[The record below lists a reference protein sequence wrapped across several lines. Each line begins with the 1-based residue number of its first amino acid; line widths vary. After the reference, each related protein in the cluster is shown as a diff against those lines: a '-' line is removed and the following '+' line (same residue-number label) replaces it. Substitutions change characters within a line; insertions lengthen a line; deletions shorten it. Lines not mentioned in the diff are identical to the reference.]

1 MRAWSKEEEAL
12 YCQGVAFHEKGDL
25 RGAGRCF
32 RALATRGDATAQH
45 ALAHVL
51 TDKKPPRYAEATRWY
66 KRAIRNGN
74 RASAW
79 NLALDYGQRRMW
91 RWQKYWLQVY
101 VRMDRK
107 NALEDAA
114 DWADTLIERKQ
125 YRAALSFL
133 ELAAGHGDARA
144 QNDLAILLETK
155 IKPARVREAL
165 SWYRKAA
172 KKGSK
177 EAAHNLSLHYRD
189 NGDLV
194 RRLQWLRIA
203 EKTGHSEAKSEL
215 RQLERPRH
223 RG

>member
-1 MRAWSKEEEAL
+1 MRPWTKAEEAL
-12 YCQGVAFHEKGDL
+12 YCQGIALHEKGDL
-25 RGAGRCF
+25 RGAERCL
-32 RALATRGDATAQH
+32 RALAARGDATAQH

-51 TDKKPPRYAEATRWY
+51 TDKKPPRYAEATRLY
-66 KRAIRNGN
+66 KRAIQNGN
-74 RASAW
+74 SLSAW
-79 NLALDYGQRRMW
+79 NLALDYGQRKMW

-101 VRMDRK
+101 VQMDRK
-107 NALEDAA
+107 RALEDAA
-114 DWADTLIERKQ
+114 EWADTLIQRKQ

-133 ELAAGHGDARA
+133 ELAARHGTTWA

-165 SWYRKAA
+165 AWYRKAV

-189 NGDLV
+189 NDDPV

-203 EKTGHSEAKSEL
+203 AKTGHSEAKSEL
-215 RQLERPRH
+215 RQLERPRR